1 MSQKIEDYG
10 EKIGGAKKDLWKQRG
25 LMVSDFKKMN
35 DRESEKYVTK
45 DNIWQKPDYMQLVQD
60 GLDIKVAYFR
70 KLVRDALPRKPVFS
84 Y

>member
-60 GLDIKVAYFR
+60 VL
-70 KLVRDALPRKPVFS
+70 
-84 Y
+84 